1 MFWRIAWFEIKF
13 WLRSWMLWIF
23 FAVIGLLVFA
33 AVSTPD
39 LTLFFVLPNTNK
51 NAPFIIQ
58 SYYASMSLFL
68 LIMMAAFI
76 NRRR

>member
-1 MFWRIAWFEIKF
+1 MLLQIAWFEIRY

-23 FAVIGLLVFA
+23 FGVIGLLVFA

-58 SYYASMSLFL
+58 RWTILIQLF
-68 LIMMAAFI
+68 A
-76 NRRR
+76 